1 MMRGNSN
8 SHIALLVLSMAVLI
22 PQYILATGW
31 RSAYLPGSALAL
43 SLAEGGTA
51 LSHQVELASVN
62 PVHVWGETVESINY
76 SHLQMFGDLSSH
88 NLRWHGNYRNQPT
101 QFELR
106 SVAEVGLELRGSTPT
121 SEPLGE
127 FSARYLSASIFR
139 GAQLRHFKLGLGVT
153 YAYQR
158 IYEYAA
164 SSLTI
169 AFGASGNIANWLRW
183 GAALQGLGTAQKLH
197 VEKAELPLR
206 ISLGLAS
213 KLPWEGGLLAVD
225 AIFEPVT
232 NWRPSISYYHSTGFY
247 SIAAGVRIFEDEPM
261 FTGGAELRHGKWSLA
276 YAIGFQT
283 VALGQ
288 PQMFSF
294 RRKF

>member
-1 MMRGNSN
+1 MQQRFNSQ
-8 SHIALLVLSMAVLI
+8 IPLLVLLLAVLL
-22 PQYILATGW
+22 PQYIFATGW

-43 SLAEGGTA
+43 SLAEGGAA
-51 LSHQVELASVN
+51 LSPHIELTSMN
-62 PVHVWGETVESINY
+62 PAHVWGETVESVNY

-88 NLRWHGNYRNQPT
+88 NLRWHGNYRNRPT

-127 FSARYLSASIFR
+127 FSARYLSASVFR
-139 GAQLRHFKLGLGVT
+139 GAQLGRIKFGLGVT

-164 SSLTI
+164 SSLTLT
-169 AFGASGNIANWLRW
+169 FGASSNISHWLSW
-183 GAALQGLGTAQKLH
+183 GGAVQGLGTTQKLH
-197 VEKAELPLR
+197 VQKAELPLR
-206 ISLGLAS
+206 INLGIAS
-213 KLPWEGGLLAVD
+213 KLPWRAGLLAVD
-225 AIFEPVT
+225 AIYEPLT
-232 NWRPSISYYHSTGFY
+232 DWRPNFAYYHTVEFFSIS
-247 SIAAGVRIFEDEPM
+247 AGVRMFEDEPM
-261 FTGGAELRHGKWSLA
+261 ITGGAELRHGKWSLA
-276 YAIGFQT
+276 YAIGYQIE
-283 VALGQ
+283 ALGQ